1 MGSILGESQLMLKS
15 MGSFEGF
22 PLKKVHCL
30 GLWYDDLC
38 ISSQEKNALASG
50 HGVLE
55 MFAQLQHVKW
65 PYLDIPELSSD

>member
-1 MGSILGESQLMLKS
+1 MGPILGESQMILKS
-15 MGSFEGF
+15 MGSFERF
-22 PLKKVHCL
+22 PLKKVHCW

-50 HGVLE
+50 GVLE